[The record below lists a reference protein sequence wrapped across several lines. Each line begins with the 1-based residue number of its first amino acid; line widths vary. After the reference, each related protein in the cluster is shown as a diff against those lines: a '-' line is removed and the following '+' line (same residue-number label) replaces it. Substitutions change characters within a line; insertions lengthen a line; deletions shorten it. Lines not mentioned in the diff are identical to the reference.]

1 MEIIQRILP
10 MKESCKKAR
19 SDGKIIGF
27 VPTMGFLHE
36 GHLALVREAKKMS
49 DVVVV
54 SIFVNPAQFGPHED
68 FEKYPRDPTR
78 DAELLSNEGIDFLFM
93 PKAEEMYPEN
103 FRTSVKVRELSD
115 QMCGAS
121 RPGHFEGVT
130 TVVLKLFHIVE
141 PHFAFFG
148 QKDAQQLVIIRRMV
162 KDLNMDEEIVRVN
175 TVREPDGLA
184 MSSRNTYL
192 TPEERKAA
200 TVLYRALDHAMARVE
215 EGERKTK
222 TILKEMKEIIQT
234 EPLAKLDTLCATDLN
249 DLRDI
254 KTLKGKC
261 LIALAAY
268 FGTTRLIDNIIVEIE
283 PS

>member
-1 MEIIQRILP
+1 MELIQRVLP

-19 SDGKIIGF
+19 SEGKVIGF

-54 SIFVNPAQFGPHED
+54 SIFVNPTQFGPSED
-68 FEKYPRDPTR
+68 LDKYPRDATR
-78 DAELLSNEGIDFLFM
+78 DAEILSNEGIDFLFM
-93 PKAEEMYPEN
+93 PKVEEIYPEN
-103 FRTSVKVRELSD
+103 FRTTVKVRDLSET
-115 QMCGAS
+115 MCGAS

-130 TVVLKLFHIVE
+130 TIVLKLFHIVE

-162 KDLNMDEEIVRVN
+162 KDLNMDEEIVRVS

-184 MSSRNTYL
+184 MSSRNSYL
-192 TPEERKAA
+192 SPEERKAA
-200 TVLYRALDHAMARVE
+200 TVLYRALEHALARIE

-222 TILKEMKEIIQT
+222 AILKEMKEIIQT
-234 EPLAKLDTLCATDLN
+234 EALAKIDYVCATDLN
-249 DLRDI
+249 ELRDL

-261 LIALAAY
+261 LVAVAAY
-268 FGTTRLIDNIIVEIE
+268 FGNTRLIDNIIVEVE
-283 PS
+283 

>member
-1 MEIIQRILP
+1 MEIIQRVLP

-19 SDGKIIGF
+19 SEGKVIGL
-27 VPTMGFLHE
+27 VPTMGYLHD
-36 GHLALVREAKKMS
+36 GHLALVREARKMS

-54 SIFVNPAQFGPHED
+54 SVFLNPTQFGPSED
-68 FEKYPRDPTR
+68 FDKYPRDATR
-78 DAELLSNEGIDFLFM
+78 DAEMLSNEEIDFLFM
-93 PKAEEMYPEN
+93 PKVEEIYPEQ
-103 FRTSVKVRELSD
+103 FRTTVKVRELSE

-130 TVVLKLFHIVE
+130 TIVLKLFHIVE

-162 KDLNMDEEIVRVN
+162 KDLNMDEEIVRVS

-184 MSSRNTYL
+184 MSSRNSYL
-192 TPEERKAA
+192 SPEERKAA
-200 TVLYRALDHAMARVE
+200 TVLYRALEHALARIE

-222 TILKEMKEIIQT
+222 PILKEMREIIQT
-234 EPLAKLDTLCATDLN
+234 EPLAKLDYVCASDLN
-249 DLRDI
+249 DLRDL

-261 LIALAAY
+261 LIAVAAN
-268 FGTTRLIDNIIVEIE
+268 FGKTRLIDNIIVEVE
-283 PS
+283 

>member
-1 MEIIQRILP
+1 MELIQRVLP

-19 SDGKIIGF
+19 SEGKVIGF
-27 VPTMGFLHE
+27 VPTMGYLHE

-54 SIFVNPAQFGPHED
+54 SIFVNPAQFGPSED
-68 FEKYPRDPTR
+68 FDKYPRDATR
-78 DAELLSNEGIDFLFM
+78 DAEILSNEEIDFLFM
-93 PKAEEMYPEN
+93 PKVEEIYPEN
-103 FRTSVKVRELSD
+103 FRTAVKVRDLGET
-115 QMCGAS
+115 MCGAS

-130 TVVLKLFHIVE
+130 TIVLKLFHIVE

-162 KDLNMDEEIVRVN
+162 KDLNMDEEIVRVS

-192 TPEERKAA
+192 SPEERKAA
-200 TVLYRALDHAMARVE
+200 TVLYRSLEHALARIE

-222 TILKEMKEIIQT
+222 TILKEMKGIIET
-234 EPLAKLDTLCATDLN
+234 EPLAKIDYLCATDLN
-249 DLRDI
+249 DLRDL
-254 KTLKGKC
+254 KTIKGKC
-261 LIALAAY
+261 LVAVAAY
-268 FGTTRLIDNIIVEIE
+268 FGNTRLIDNIIVEVE
-283 PS
+283 

>member
-10 MKESCKKAR
+10 MKESCKKAK

-36 GHLALVREAKKMS
+36 GHLSLVREARKMS

-54 SIFVNPAQFGPHED
+54 SIFVNPSQFGPTED
-68 FEKYPRDPTR
+68 FDKYPRDATR
-78 DAELLSNEGIDFLFM
+78 DAEVLSNENIDFLFM
-93 PKAEEMYPEN
+93 PKVEEIYPEN
-103 FRTSVKVRELSD
+103 YHTCVKIRDLSEKL
-115 QMCGAS
+115 CGAS
-121 RPGHFEGVT
+121 RPTHFEGVT

-162 KDLNMDEEIVRVN
+162 KDLNMDVEIVRVPI
-175 TVREPDGLA
+175 VREQDGLA
-184 MSSRNTYL
+184 MSSRNVYL
-192 TPEERKAA
+192 SPEERKAA
-200 TVLYRALDHAMARVE
+200 TVLYRSLDHALARVE
-215 EGERKTK
+215 EGERKAK
-222 TILKEMKEIIQT
+222 TILKAMKEIIST
-234 EPLAKLDTLCATDLN
+234 EPLVQIDYIAATDLIE
-249 DLRDI
+249 LKEI

-268 FGTTRLIDNIIVEIE
+268 VGKTRLIDNIIVEVE
-283 PS
+283 